1 MYRKKFT
8 VYDVVFIGTMAAAVF
23 VVTLFRVPVGSSKLH
38 FANAFCL
45 LAGLLFGPVSGG
57 LSAGIGSGLY
67 DLILGGYDIPQTLIT
82 FVSKFLMAFVCGL
95 IFSVFREKEKCRQ
108 RLWLFIILSCIAG
121 ALTYVAL
128 YMVKSFVY
136 QRFVYGFPMDAVMI
150 TLTAKLIPSL
160 INALAAVVVTPIL
173 YPPLKKVLSSAMKGK
188 SRI

>member
-1 MYRKKFT
+1 MQRKNFS
-8 VYDVVFIGTMAAAVF
+8 VYDVVFIGTMAAVVF
-23 VVTLFRVPVGSSKLH
+23 VITLFRVPVGSSKLH

-67 DLILGGYDIPQTLIT
+67 DLILGGYDIPQVLIT
-82 FVSKFLMAFVCGL
+82 FASKFLMAFVCGL
-95 IFSVFREKEKCRQ
+95 IFSSSREKGKDRRQ
-108 RLWLFIILSCIAG
+108 FWVRLIVSCIAG

-136 QRFVYGFPMDAVMI
+136 QRFVYGYPMDAVMI
-150 TLTAKLIPSL
+150 TLTAKLISSL

-173 YPPLKKVLSSAMKGK
+173 YPPLKKVLNSAMK
-188 SRI
+188 